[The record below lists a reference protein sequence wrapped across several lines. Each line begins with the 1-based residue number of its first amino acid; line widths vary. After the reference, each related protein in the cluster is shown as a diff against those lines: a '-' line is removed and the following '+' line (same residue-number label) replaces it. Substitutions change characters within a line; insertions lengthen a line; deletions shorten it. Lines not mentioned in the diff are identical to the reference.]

1 MCVCVCVCVCEC
13 VCVCVCVCARARA
26 RAVRAA
32 VCVCCGGRENVKQ
45 YFDNENGDTYT
56 LLIMKMVIRILSLSL
71 LRLKQLGVS
80 FAVCLLKTLVCKNV

>member
-1 MCVCVCVCVCEC
+1 M
-13 VCVCVCVCARARA
+13 CVCVCVCARARA